1 MIGVL
6 LYRDWLNIKKNGISL
21 LVIFTMLP
29 MLLHLFLSIP
39 LSNII
44 SLDIRY
50 LNWAAP
56 GIWVTASGLLAFCI
70 AILRMKKIKHDSG
83 QLDALLKT
91 PLRNGEIIFSVII
104 MATLLGLV
112 QALISIAI
120 TVLLNN
126 ENLGFGQILLIL
138 LQIIPLIN
146 FYAILG
152 TLLGIFIKDG
162 IVLISLILLM
172 FLILALSIGSFL
184 PLTIFP
190 TNYVEVVSLLPLTS
204 IINSCQMIIQN
215 GTITYIGIFL
225 TFLLNIF
232 LVLLTIVVSYK
243 TFRQ

>member
-21 LVIFTMLP
+21 LVIFTMMP

-162 IVLISLILLM
+162 IVLISIILLM

-243 TFRQ
+243 TFRK

>member
-190 TNYVEVVSLLPLTS
+190 TNYVDVVSLLPLTS

-243 TFRQ
+243 TFRK

>member
-21 LVIFTMLP
+21 LGIFTMLP

-162 IVLISLILLM
+162 IVLISIILLM

-190 TNYVEVVSLLPLTS
+190 TNYVDVVSLLPLTS

-243 TFRQ
+243 TFRK

>member
-21 LVIFTMLP
+21 LVIFTMMP

-162 IVLISLILLM
+162 IVLISIILLM

-190 TNYVEVVSLLPLTS
+190 TNYVDVVSLLPLTS

-243 TFRQ
+243 TFRK

>member
-162 IVLISLILLM
+162 IVLISIILLM

-190 TNYVEVVSLLPLTS
+190 TNYVDVVSLLPLTS

-243 TFRQ
+243 TFRK

>member
-162 IVLISLILLM
+162 IVLTSLILLM

-215 GTITYIGIFL
+215 GTITYIDIFL

-243 TFRQ
+243 TFRK

>member
-44 SLDIRY
+44 SLDVRY

-126 ENLGFGQILLIL
+126 ENLGLGQILLIL

-146 FYAILG
+146 FYAIMG

-162 IVLISLILLM
+162 IVLISIILLM

-184 PLTIFP
+184 PITIFP

-225 TFLLNIF
+225 TFSLNIF

-243 TFRQ
+243 TFRK

>member
-126 ENLGFGQILLIL
+126 ENLGFAQIILIL

-162 IVLISLILLM
+162 IVLISIILLM

-190 TNYVEVVSLLPLTS
+190 TNYVDVVSLLPLTS

-243 TFRQ
+243 TFRK

>member
-70 AILRMKKIKHDSG
+70 AILRMKKIKHDSD

-104 MATLLGLV
+104 IATLLGLV

-126 ENLGFGQILLIL
+126 ENLGLGQILLIL

-146 FYAILG
+146 FYAIMG

-162 IVLISLILLM
+162 IVLISIILLM

-190 TNYVEVVSLLPLTS
+190 TNYVEAVSLLPLTS
-204 IINSCQMIIQN
+204 IINSCQMIIRN

-243 TFRQ
+243 TFRK

>member
-21 LVIFTMLP
+21 LVIFTMFP

-112 QALISIAI
+112 QVLISIAI

-204 IINSCQMIIQN
+204 IIDSCQMIIQN

-232 LVLLTIVVSYK
+232 LLLLTIVVSYK
-243 TFRQ
+243 TFRK

>member
-21 LVIFTMLP
+21 VVIFTMLP

-162 IVLISLILLM
+162 IVLISIILLM

-243 TFRQ
+243 TFRK

>member
-1 MIGVL
+1 MINVL
-6 LYRDWLNIKKNGISL
+6 LYRDWLNIKKNVILL

-44 SLDIRY
+44 SLEIRY
-50 LNWAAP
+50 LNWAAT
-56 GIWVTASGLLAFCI
+56 GIWVTASGLLAFCV

-104 MATLLGLV
+104 IATLLGFLQVLV
-112 QALISIAI
+112 SIGL

-126 ENLGFGQILLIL
+126 EYLGMGQIMLIL
-138 LQIIPLIN
+138 LQIVPLIN

-162 IVLISLILLM
+162 IALVSMILFIFLVLA
-172 FLILALSIGSFL
+172 FSIGSFL
-184 PLTIFP
+184 PLANFP
-190 TNYVEVVSLLPLTS
+190 TNYVDVVNKFPLT
-204 IINSCQMIIQN
+204 IIISSCQMIIQN

-225 TFLLNIF
+225 TLLINI
-232 LVLLTIVVSYK
+232 LLALLTIVVSYK
-243 TFRQ
+243 TFRK

>member
-126 ENLGFGQILLIL
+126 ENLGFGQIVIIL

-162 IVLISLILLM
+162 IVLISIILLM

-190 TNYVEVVSLLPLTS
+190 TNYIDVVSLLPLTS

-225 TFLLNIF
+225 TFSLNIF

-243 TFRQ
+243 TFRK

>member
-21 LVIFTMLP
+21 LVIFTMMP

-126 ENLGFGQILLIL
+126 ENLGLGQILLIL

-146 FYAILG
+146 FYAIMG

-162 IVLISLILLM
+162 IVLISIILLM

-190 TNYVEVVSLLPLTS
+190 TNYVEAVSLLPLTS

-225 TFLLNIF
+225 TFSLNIF

-243 TFRQ
+243 TFRK

>member
-21 LVIFTMLP
+21 LVIFTMMP

-56 GIWVTASGLLAFCI
+56 GIWATASGLLAFCI

-162 IVLISLILLM
+162 IVLISIILLM

-190 TNYVEVVSLLPLTS
+190 TNYVDVVSLLPLTS

-243 TFRQ
+243 TFRK

>member
-162 IVLISLILLM
+162 IVLISIILLM

-243 TFRQ
+243 TFRK

>member
-21 LVIFTMLP
+21 LVIFTMMP

-104 MATLLGLV
+104 VATLLGLV

-162 IVLISLILLM
+162 IVLISIILLM

-243 TFRQ
+243 TFRK

>member
-1 MIGVL
+1 MLAVL

-29 MLLHLFLSIP
+29 MLLHLFLSLP

-44 SLDIRY
+44 SVDIRY

-56 GIWVTASGLLAFCI
+56 GIWVTASGLLAFCV

-104 MATLLGLV
+104 VATLLGFF
-112 QALISIAI
+112 QALVSIGL

-126 ENLGFGQILLIL
+126 EYLGFGQIILIL

-162 IVLISLILLM
+162 IVLISVILLI

-184 PLTIFP
+184 PLEIFP
-190 TNYVEVVSLLPLTS
+190 TNYVEVVNKLPLTS

-215 GTITYIGIFL
+215 GAVSYIGIFL

-232 LVLLTIVVSYK
+232 LVLLTLVVSYK
-243 TFRQ
+243 TFRK

>member
-243 TFRQ
+243 TFRK